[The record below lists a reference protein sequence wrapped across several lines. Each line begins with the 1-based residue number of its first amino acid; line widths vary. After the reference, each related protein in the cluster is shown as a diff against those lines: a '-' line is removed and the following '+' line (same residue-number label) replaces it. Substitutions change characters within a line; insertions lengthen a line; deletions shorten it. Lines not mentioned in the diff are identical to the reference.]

1 MDIRRRYTRKII
13 NQTFFS
19 LLKKRDIDKVTVSEI
34 CKECN
39 INRSTFYRNYHD
51 IYDIVDQFFQEI
63 TTEILKSFSS
73 DDLSMD
79 QKFTLVF
86 SKLYEHK
93 DSFMLLK
100 KKRLL
105 KRLNSPIFNATNHAF
120 GNNFSSSE
128 WYFLFYGFSGL
139 IKYWFDQDMNV
150 SVSEMS
156 KISMNLF
163 SKFISSK

>member
-79 QKFTLVF
+79 QKFTF
-86 SKLYEHK
+86 SFFQTL
-93 DSFMLLK
+93 
-100 KKRLL
+100 
-105 KRLNSPIFNATNHAF
+105 
-120 GNNFSSSE
+120 
-128 WYFLFYGFSGL
+128 
-139 IKYWFDQDMNV
+139 
-150 SVSEMS
+150 
-156 KISMNLF
+156 
-163 SKFISSK
+163 